1 MLQHLREA
9 CRALGAKQIPA
20 GAYRERLEA
29 GVGFLVGFFA
39 LAALNLKKE
48 I

>member
-1 MLQHLREA
+1 MLREA
-9 CRALGAKQIPA
+9 CRALGAKRIPA

-29 GVGFLVGFFA
+29 GVGFLVVFFCSCCSEFKEG
-39 LAALNLKKE
+39 NL